1 MDYIQPHTKV
11 YQKASIALFISG
23 FVIFATLYTTQPLM
37 PVFAKE
43 FGISAASA
51 SLTLSIST
59 GILAFALLAAAALAD
74 GFGLRNIM
82 TISLFATSVL
92 GLLTAFSPNFA
103 TLLVMR
109 GLLGFFLA
117 GVPAIAMTYVGEEF
131 DPKGLGKMMGLYIS
145 GTSLGGMSGRLL
157 TGLLTDLFGWR
168 DALAIIGIICFV
180 LSYLFWVFLPQPRHS
195 ARKQTNLK
203 KTRLAYRTVFVNGR
217 LMLLISLGFILMGSF
232 VTMFNYIGFQLMGP
246 PYRLSQTIIGLIF
259 IVYLAGTLSSVYMG
273 KKADSYGTSFMIK
286 IAIAIMASGA
296 LITLFTWL
304 PLKIAGIAV
313 FTFGF
318 FGAHSI
324 ASSWVGQQAGEQRVQ
339 ASSLYL
345 LSYYLG
351 SSLAGSFGGFFWT
364 HFEWPGII
372 SFIAGLLLIA
382 YPVIFFAGKG
392 AREAEAKKQLKP
404 YSKNADI

>member
-1 MDYIQPHTKV
+1 MTYIQPHTKD

-23 FVIFATLYTTQPLM
+23 FVTFATLYTTQPLM
-37 PVFAKE
+37 PLFAEE
-43 FGISAASA
+43 FAISAAAA

-59 GILAFALLAAAALAD
+59 GILAFALLTAAALAD
-74 GFGLRNIM
+74 GFGRKTIM
-82 TISLFATSVL
+82 TLSLFSTSIL

-103 TLLVMR
+103 SLIVMR

-168 DALAIIGIICFV
+168 EALGIIGAISVI
-180 LSYLFWVFLPQPRHS
+180 LSYLFWVLLPKPRHS
-195 ARKQTNLK
+195 VKRRADV
-203 KTRLAYRTVFVNGR
+203 KTICGAYKAVLVNRR

-232 VTMFNYIGFQLMGP
+232 VTMFNYIGFQLTAP

-273 KKADSYGTSFMIK
+273 KKADSFGSPFMIK
-286 IAIAIMASGA
+286 IAVAIMAAGA
-296 LITLFTWL
+296 LLTLSPQL
-304 PLKIAGIAV
+304 LLKIAGIAV

-324 ASSWVGQQAGEQRVQ
+324 ASSWVGQTANEKRVQ

-351 SSLAGSFGGFFWT
+351 SSLAGSFGGFFWN
-364 HFEWPGII
+364 HFHWTGII
-372 SFIAGLLLIA
+372 AFITGLILLA
-382 YPVIFFAGKG
+382 YPVIFLAEKKKSEYGACREKG
-392 AREAEAKKQLKP
+392 NHF
-404 YSKNADI
+404 S

>member
-1 MDYIQPHTKV
+1 MNYIQPHTKV

-23 FVIFATLYTTQPLM
+23 FATLYTTQPLM

-259 IVYLAGTLSSVYMG
+259 IV
-273 KKADSYGTSFMIK
+273 
-286 IAIAIMASGA
+286 
-296 LITLFTWL
+296 
-304 PLKIAGIAV
+304 
-313 FTFGF
+313 
-318 FGAHSI
+318 
-324 ASSWVGQQAGEQRVQ
+324 
-339 ASSLYL
+339 
-345 LSYYLG
+345 
-351 SSLAGSFGGFFWT
+351 
-364 HFEWPGII
+364 
-372 SFIAGLLLIA
+372 
-382 YPVIFFAGKG
+382 
-392 AREAEAKKQLKP
+392 
-404 YSKNADI
+404 

>member
-1 MDYIQPHTKV
+1 MKYIQPHTKD
-11 YQKASIALFISG
+11 YQHASIALFISG
-23 FVIFATLYTTQPLM
+23 FVTFATLYTTQPLM
-37 PVFAKE
+37 PVFAEE
-43 FGISAASA
+43 FGISAAAA
-51 SLTLSIST
+51 SVTLSIST
-59 GILAFALLAAAALAD
+59 GILAFSLLMAAALAD
-74 GFGLRNIM
+74 GFGRKTIM
-82 TISLFATSVL
+82 TLSLFSTSIL

-103 TLLVMR
+103 ALLVMR

-168 DALAIIGIICFV
+168 EALGIIGAISVV
-180 LSYLFWVFLPQPRHS
+180 LSYLFWHLLPRPRHS
-195 ARKQTNLK
+195 VKQQTNFK
-203 KTRLAYRTVFVNGR
+203 KTCGAYRAVLVNRR

-232 VTMFNYIGFQLMGP
+232 VTMFNYIGFQLMAP
-246 PYRLSQTIIGLIF
+246 PYRLSQTVIGLIF
-259 IVYLAGTLSSVYMG
+259 IVYLAGALSSVYMG
-273 KKADSYGTSFMIK
+273 KKADAFGSPLMIK
-286 IAIAIMASGA
+286 IAIAIMGSGA
-296 LITLFTWL
+296 LITLFSWL

-324 ASSWVGQQAGEQRVQ
+324 ASSWVGQKADDQRVQ

-351 SSLAGSFGGFFWT
+351 SSLAGSFGGFFWI
-364 HFEWPGII
+364 HFAWTGII
-372 SFIAGLLLIA
+372 AFIAGLLLIA
-382 YPVIFFAGKG
+382 YPVIFFAE
-392 AREAEAKKQLKP
+392 REKKQLSRECVEAK
-404 YSKNADI
+404 D

>member
-1 MDYIQPHTKV
+1 MRDQHE
-11 YQKASIALFISG
+11 LH
-23 FVIFATLYTTQPLM
+23 
-37 PVFAKE
+37 
-43 FGISAASA
+43 SAAYKGLSKSKHCIIYQRFCHICDIVHHTAANAGICEGIRHISRVGKPNIIHLNRHTGVCFA
-51 SLTLSIST
+51 SCGRI
-59 GILAFALLAAAALAD
+59 GGRVWPQEHHDDFAFC
-74 GFGLRNIM
+74 NICPR
-82 TISLFATSVL
+82 
-92 GLLTAFSPNFA
+92 LTAFSPNFA

-259 IVYLAGTLSSVYMG
+259 IV
-273 KKADSYGTSFMIK
+273 
-286 IAIAIMASGA
+286 
-296 LITLFTWL
+296 
-304 PLKIAGIAV
+304 
-313 FTFGF
+313 
-318 FGAHSI
+318 
-324 ASSWVGQQAGEQRVQ
+324 
-339 ASSLYL
+339 
-345 LSYYLG
+345 
-351 SSLAGSFGGFFWT
+351 
-364 HFEWPGII
+364 
-372 SFIAGLLLIA
+372 
-382 YPVIFFAGKG
+382 
-392 AREAEAKKQLKP
+392 
-404 YSKNADI
+404 